1 MKKKYIKVKKI
12 NKIKAVNHNEN
23 NVKININLGKDKKN
37 TKGTRKPKGTKKAF
51 SYAPQFG
58 GNARVISTSQPLEE
72 IQRIEDAKERGKLL
86 AIKDKIDKQEAQESQ
101 HLLAIE
107 NAKSN
112 EDNKGN
118 KTLNQLFISALNMAN
133 NAGVVLDTNTKG
145 NVTTTSN
152 VIIKEIDDKEYVV
165 DVDLTPEQLNRNKE
179 VLENLSEKQLN
190 KVIEKTK
197 EEEEK
202 KQERLKLLER
212 MEHVRMGKFAKA
224 DKKKEQQ

>member
-1 MKKKYIKVKKI
+1 
-12 NKIKAVNHNEN
+12 
-23 NVKININLGKDKKN
+23 
-37 TKGTRKPKGTKKAF
+37 
-51 SYAPQFG
+51 
-58 GNARVISTSQPLEE
+58 
-72 IQRIEDAKERGKLL
+72 
-86 AIKDKIDKQEAQESQ
+86 
-101 HLLAIE
+101 
-107 NAKSN
+107 
-112 EDNKGN
+112 
-118 KTLNQLFISALNMAN
+118 MAN

-202 KQERLKLLER
+202 KKDRQILLEWENLQKQKR
-212 MEHVRMGKFAKA
+212 KKNN
-224 DKKKEQQ
+224 KKKQEKKEKNEMI